1 MPPSDVLLEMMK
13 QIHTD
18 VVLIRDN
25 HLAHIAED
33 ISEIKIEQ
41 AEMKKDIALVMD
53 FKDEVESE
61 LKSVV
66 KKVIGVGIGVVATI
80 LGLPVVM

>member
-1 MPPSDVLLEMMK
+1 MPPSDALLEMMK
-13 QIHTD
+13 QIHAD